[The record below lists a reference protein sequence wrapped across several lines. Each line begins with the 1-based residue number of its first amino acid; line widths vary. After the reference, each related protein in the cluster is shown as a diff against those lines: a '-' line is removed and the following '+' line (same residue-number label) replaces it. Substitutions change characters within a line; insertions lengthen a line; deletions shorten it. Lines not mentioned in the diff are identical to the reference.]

1 MPPPSR
7 SVLAVPL
14 QAIAISVFIHI
25 LWGGNPVAVKYSL
38 LVFPPLWTAF
48 LRFTI
53 AIVCVGIWAKSRG
66 VAIWPARHEWPAL
79 ALIASLFTV
88 QIAAMNIGFDLT
100 SGSMGAVLIATN
112 PIFAALFAHFLI
124 AGDRLTVIKSAGLSV
139 AFVGTAL
146 VLLRGGGVLEPAHAS
161 LGNAILLVSACLLG
175 ARLIISARVLQRM
188 DEARVVLWQMILSL
202 PLFALGGFLFE
213 TIRWDA
219 MAWEPLAGLI
229 YQGVIVAGLGFSVSF
244 YLMKRYAPSVIV
256 SFNFVSPIA
265 GVLLSAWL
273 LGDVISGHLW
283 AGMLLVAAGLFLI
296 ARRPVRGTI
305 VAGALQTESRG
316 GIRGD
321 HHDR

>member
-1 MPPPSR
+1 M
-7 SVLAVPL
+7 LAVPVR
-14 QAIAISVFIHI
+14 AIVISVLIHI

-48 LRFTI
+48 FRFVI
-53 AIVCVGIWAKSRG
+53 AIVCVGMWARLSG
-66 VAIWPARHEWPAL
+66 VRIWPRSGEWRPL
-79 ALIASLFTV
+79 ALIALLFTV
-88 QIAAMNIGFDLT
+88 QIGAMNIGFDLT
-100 SGSMGAVLIATN
+100 TGSMGAVLIATN

-124 AGDRLTVIKSAGLSV
+124 AGDRLSIAKSAGLIV

-146 VLLRGGGVLEPAHAS
+146 VLLKGGGDLELDHGI
-161 LGNAILLVSACLLG
+161 LGNLTLLGSACLLG
-175 ARLIISARVLQRM
+175 GRLIVSARVIQGM

-213 TIRWDA
+213 SIRWEA
-219 MAWEPLAGLI
+219 LAWEPLAGLA

-273 LGDVISGHLW
+273 LGDIITDDLW
-283 AGMLLVAAGLFLI
+283 IGMALVAMGLFLI
-296 ARRPVRGTI
+296 ARR
-305 VAGALQTESRG
+305 
-316 GIRGD
+316 
-321 HHDR
+321 